1 MKAAFYVEMKKRSI
15 TGSFQKG
22 REMSYKVNQL
32 FLISVDLDTED
43 DNEAATIF
51 SEKITKE
58 IKNLIAKARFKLGD
72 IDLEE
77 GDLNVRLQ
85 EDCESMEAVRSND
98 ILIDELNNWLPQDT
112 EYTDRA
118 VVVSRVGSDKDGNK

>member
-1 MKAAFYVEMKKRSI
+1 
-15 TGSFQKG
+15 
-22 REMSYKVNQL
+22 MSYKVNQL

-85 EDCESMEAVRSND
+85 EDVN
-98 ILIDELNNWLPQDT
+98 
-112 EYTDRA
+112 
-118 VVVSRVGSDKDGNK
+118 

>member
-1 MKAAFYVEMKKRSI
+1 
-15 TGSFQKG
+15 
-22 REMSYKVNQL
+22 MSYKVNQL

-43 DNEAATIF
+43 DNEDATIF

-85 EDCESMEAVRSND
+85 EDVN
-98 ILIDELNNWLPQDT
+98 
-112 EYTDRA
+112 
-118 VVVSRVGSDKDGNK
+118 

>member
-1 MKAAFYVEMKKRSI
+1 MKAASYVETKKRSI

-85 EDCESMEAVRSND
+85 EDVN
-98 ILIDELNNWLPQDT
+98 
-112 EYTDRA
+112 
-118 VVVSRVGSDKDGNK
+118 